1 MRDFHYKSFSDLNS
15 AIIRNLHKF
24 PHDIDIVVG
33 IPRSGMLPANL
44 LALYL
49 NKPFTDIDSFVEGRV
64 YSHGNRQFSQESAM
78 NKRVLIVDDSI
89 FLGNALLKAKEKLQ
103 RVRGDNTYCYAVVY
117 TTESSRGMVDVF
129 CEVVPPPRFFQWNV
143 FHHPGVIPFACF
155 DIDGVLCENPPVD
168 DDGPIYMD
176 YIANAEPKF
185 IPSYEIDMIVSC
197 RLEKYRNITENW
209 LHKNN
214 VKYRSLVMLDM
225 ATREERKAWGKH
237 GFFKGSIYKNNSKA
251 SLFVESSY
259 SEAKQIA
266 KTSGKPVFCVE
277 TFSLLEHKDVR
288 SFIHDIL
295 VLLWRLKMKLKGN

>member
-1 MRDFHYKSFSDLNS
+1 
-15 AIIRNLHKF
+15 
-24 PHDIDIVVG
+24 
-33 IPRSGMLPANL
+33 MLPANL

-143 FHHPGVIPFACF
+143 FHHPGVIPF
-155 DIDGVLCENPPVD
+155 G
-168 DDGPIYMD
+168 
-176 YIANAEPKF
+176 
-185 IPSYEIDMIVSC
+185 
-197 RLEKYRNITENW
+197 NITENW

-237 GFFKGSIYKNNSKA
+237 GVFKGSVYKNNSKA

-277 TFSLLEHKDVR
+277 TFSLLVHKDVR